1 MTSPIPPRVS
11 ERETAMNRFA
21 GPSVRIFAATVIL
34 VTGTGVAAVFWKM
47 PKAAESHALYHEGVV
62 DQELAAVPL
71 PSATVAAISSEE
83 MQQIDLPRLGIA
95 PVLDEGIGRY
105 AQVFPAP
112 APLAM
117 INAEQGRS
125 TQTPEEET
133 FAPNTP
139 QRFEPTRQIIEKKP
153 ISVEPVNRDFAPM
166 PTSVSTTERS
176 DELLTV
182 FHFVEN
188 SRAELGNPP
197 GQPTDPFSIRTPTDP
212 FPVVA
217 ASPASTLQPLQPIS
231 LDGLSPLLPLREIDL
246 QPLPVLVVQ

>member
-1 MTSPIPPRVS
+1 MTSPIPPSVS
-11 ERETAMNRFA
+11 KRETTINRFA
-21 GPSVRIFAATVIL
+21 GPSVRIFAATIIL
-34 VTGTGVAAVFWKM
+34 VTGAGVAAIFWKM
-47 PKAAESHALYHEGVV
+47 PKAAEFHALYHEGVV

-71 PSATVAAISSEE
+71 PSAVVAAISSEE
-83 MQQIDLPRLGIA
+83 MQQINLPRLGVE

-105 AQVFPAP
+105 AQAFPAP

-117 INAEQGRS
+117 INAEQSRS
-125 TQTPEEET
+125 APEEET

-139 QRFEPTRQIIEKKP
+139 QRFVPIRQVIEEKP

-166 PTSVSTTERS
+166 PTTVSTTERS

-197 GQPTDPFSIRTPTDP
+197 GQPADPFPIREPADP
-212 FPVVA
+212 FPVAAA
-217 ASPASTLQPLQPIS
+217 ASASALQQLQPIQ
-231 LDGLSPLLPLREIDL
+231 LDRLSPLLPLREIDL